1 MSKTLSLSRLFLVVG
16 LSFLS
21 ANAAAFEPHGWFW
34 GEDVVVPVE
43 SKAPEVKK
51 EAPPT
56 FDQLSADEQVA
67 LLRETTLNA
76 IHTMDL
82 NPTPQNA
89 KIVAQWLNFWSDKAS
104 DVTNAYREML
114 VENPDL
120 DYHLAHPTESAAL
133 SVTKKL
139 EAEKNKAAIESL
151 SAQYGIFY
159 FYEGKSPYE
168 KSLSP
173 VINHFAESYHV
184 RVIPISVDGVSD
196 DQFSDSRLDSG
207 QAARLQVTHFPA
219 IILVNPQTGESR
231 PLHYGFITEEALA
244 KQFYYVATNFKGEH

>member
-1 MSKTLSLSRLFLVVG
+1 MVKRSWVYRALLLMSFSVSSMEAF
-16 LSFLS
+16 
-21 ANAAAFEPHGWFW
+21 AFEPHGWFW

-43 SKAPEVKK
+43 SKTPDVKK
-51 EAPPT
+51 EAPFT

-67 LLRETTLNA
+67 LLHEATMTALHTL
-76 IHTMDL
+76 DL
-82 NPTPQNA
+82 NPTPENA
-89 KIVAQWLNFWSDKAS
+89 RIAAEWNKFWSDKAT
-104 DVTNAYREML
+104 DVKNAYREML

-207 QAARLQVTHFPA
+207 QAARLHVTHFPA

-231 PLHYGFITEEALA
+231 PLHYGFITIDALA